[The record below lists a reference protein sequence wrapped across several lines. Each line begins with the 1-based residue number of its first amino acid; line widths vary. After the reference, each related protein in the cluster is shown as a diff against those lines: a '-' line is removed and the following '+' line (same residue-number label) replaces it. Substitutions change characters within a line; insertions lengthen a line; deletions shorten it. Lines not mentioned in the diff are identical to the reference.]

1 MKKTYSQPDI
11 LFEGFSL
18 CSSIAAGC
26 GKKIGT
32 MYNGNCGVPYGDK
45 TVFTVEVNGCAIK
58 VEDGSPMFNG
68 LCYHVPIDANSL
80 FNS

>member
-11 LFEGFSL
+11 QFESFSL

-26 GKKIGT
+26 SKRIGT
-32 MYNGNCGVPYGDK
+32 MYNGECGFPYGDVM
-45 TVFTVEVNGCAIK
+45 VFTEGVDGCAIK
-58 VEDGSPMFNG
+58 VADGSPIFNG
-68 LCYHVPIDANSL
+68 LCYHVPVDQNSL

>member
-1 MKKTYSQPDI
+1 MKKSYSQPDI

-26 GKKIGT
+26 AKKIGT
-32 MYNGNCGVPYGDK
+32 MYNGECGAPYGDK
-45 TVFTVEVNGCAIK
+45 FVFTQEVNGCKIK
-58 VEDGSPMFNG
+58 VEDGSPIFNG
-68 LCYHVPIDANSL
+68 LCYHVPIDMNAL